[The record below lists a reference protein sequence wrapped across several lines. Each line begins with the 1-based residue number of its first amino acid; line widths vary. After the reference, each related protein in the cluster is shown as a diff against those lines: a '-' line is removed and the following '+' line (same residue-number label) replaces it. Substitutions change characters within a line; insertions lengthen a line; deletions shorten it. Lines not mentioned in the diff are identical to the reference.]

1 MGHESVAAT
10 SQYLKMT
17 AEIYPDIIRT
27 VEKLCS
33 QVIPEVQL

>member
-1 MGHESVAAT
+1 MGLSDGYSH
-10 SQYLKMT
+10 LKMT